1 MQTTGR
7 AILVVEK
14 RGPNRVVRNP
24 FRTEVIWT
32 PEADGQLMELM
43 SENLSIR
50 AAARVMGISHNAAS
64 GRFTRLRREMGW
76 QAV

>member
-1 MQTTGR
+1 MTTR
-7 AILVVEK
+7 IRVSLVVEK
-14 RGPNRVVRNP
+14 RGPNRKVKNL

-32 PEADGQLMELM
+32 PEVDGQLMELM

-50 AAARVMGISHNAAS
+50 AAARRMGISHNAAS